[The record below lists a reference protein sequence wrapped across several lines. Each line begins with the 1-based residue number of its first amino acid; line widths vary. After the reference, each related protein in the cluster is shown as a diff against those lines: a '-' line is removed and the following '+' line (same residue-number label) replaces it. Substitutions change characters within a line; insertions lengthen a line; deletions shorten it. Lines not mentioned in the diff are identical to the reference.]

1 MSRKEAIIEELIETR
16 INGNSIRSNDTYEK
30 MIKRITFQ
38 DILRYANNND
48 YKWSIEDIGR
58 NQKIDLIN
66 SIVNNLD

>member
-1 MSRKEAIIEELIETR
+1 MRKEQIIEELIETR
-16 INGNSIRSNDTYEK
+16 INGNSIKGNDTYEK

-38 DILRYANNND
+38 DILRYANNNN

-66 SIVNNLD
+66 SIVNNLN